1 MAKVKQFQQVNK
13 GKEVRKMEK
22 GDRLLRLRQV
32 LELVPV
38 SKSTLWNWTRQGK
51 FPAPV
56 RLSRRTTCWKLSD
69 VEKFIEK
76 GGLDNASA

>member
-1 MAKVKQFQQVNK
+1 MAKVKQFQQVSK
-13 GKEVRKMEK
+13 GKEVKEMQS
-22 GDRLLRLRQV
+22 DRLLRLRQV
-32 LELVPV
+32 LELVPI

-69 VEKFIEK
+69 VQRFIEK
-76 GGLDNASA
+76 GGLDNASV